1 MLYQF
6 VNDYG
11 LAEPSPSLASDY
23 CKLVCDNIGATSTRA
38 KAKTNKPSHWKV
50 RKPQQVYKPQ
60 SKLPTVPSCISAST
74 KPAEYVMGPDEI
86 PNLER
91 LPALGVTVKG
101 GMKPF
106 FGAEPISR
114 SLRIDSDDVPTN
126 FALSKTQRTP
136 LILLQY
142 SISYLHSALLNED
155 RR

>member
-23 CKLVCDNIGATSTRA
+23 CKLVCDNMGATSTQT
-38 KAKTNKPSHWKV
+38 KVKSTKPSPWIV
-50 RKPQQVYKPQ
+50 GKPQQVYKTQ
-60 SKLPTVPSCISAST
+60 SKLPTFPTCISAST

-91 LPALGVTVKG
+91 LPALGVNVKG
-101 GMKPF
+101 GMKSF

-114 SLRIDSDDVPTN
+114 RLRIDSDDVPPN
-126 FALSKTQRTP
+126 FALSKPQRIP
-136 LILLQY
+136 LILLQF
-142 SISYLHSALLNED
+142 SIS
-155 RR
+155 